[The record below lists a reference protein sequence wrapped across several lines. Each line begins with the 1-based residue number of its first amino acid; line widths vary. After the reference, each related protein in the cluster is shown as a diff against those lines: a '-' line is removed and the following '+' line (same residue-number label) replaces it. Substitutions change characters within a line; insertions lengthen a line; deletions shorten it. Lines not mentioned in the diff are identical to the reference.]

1 MLIDITVFVGS
12 FCVVNL
18 LISFGDSEID
28 LYQAERENDMINWT
42 LDSDTAHLSH
52 DHDLIA
58 RKIKLFDSLSE
69 DDFRLSIWIDLID
82 ALKDK

>member
-18 LISFGDSEID
+18 LISFSDNSIN
-28 LYQAERENDMINWT
+28 LYQAEHENNMIKWT
-42 LDSDTAHLSH
+42 LGSDTTHLSH
-52 DHDLIA
+52 DHDLVA

-69 DDFRLSIWIDLID
+69 NDFRLSIGIGLTIT
-82 ALKDK
+82 LKDK